1 MTICSELRTVSK
13 QRQSAAREVTNNLF
27 REGVKMPRAFRLR
40 LIWVGGLLVLSAAT
54 ISLAVPANPRGLVS
68 PELLEHAKLKM
79 LWQSELPIKYDET
92 LEHIS
97 IIGNRMYVRSS
108 QNYMFSL
115 DRQTGKVIF
124 SRPISAPG
132 IPVLGLE
139 PYDETLL
146 SVIGNKLVEIDSQSG
161 AERRSMNFKLGL
173 ICPVV
178 RNSSYFYLSG
188 TDRRLHALRVDDRV
202 QVFEV
207 AADDDSMVTS
217 IIADDT
223 SVIFSTN
230 TGNVISITPD
240 RPFRLWQFKVPE
252 AIAGP
257 VIRDRTSL
265 FFASKDTSVYRLNII
280 DPQNVKLVWKYQTEA
295 ILDRSPRVTQDV
307 VYQYGPGKGL
317 TAIDRQTGE
326 RIWSLKEGVDLL
338 AESANRAYVITNVN
352 TLVVMNNTKARRFY
366 SVNLADVSRHAT
378 NTADSK
384 IYIADEHGRIA
395 CLEPVKQ

>member
-1 MTICSELRTVSK
+1 
-13 QRQSAAREVTNNLF
+13 
-27 REGVKMPRAFRLR
+27 MPRAFRIR
-40 LIWVGGLLVLSAAT
+40 LIWVGGLLVLGAAT
-54 ISLAVPANPRGLVS
+54 ISLAVGADQRGLIS
-68 PELLEHAKLKM
+68 PDLLEHAKLKM

-115 DRQTGKVIF
+115 DRQTGKVTF
-124 SRPISAPG
+124 SRPIAAPG

-207 AADDDSMVTS
+207 AADDDSMITS
-217 IIADDT
+217 IIADDI
-223 SVIFSTN
+223 SVIFATD
-230 TGNVISITPD
+230 TGNIVSITPD
-240 RPFRLWQFKVPE
+240 RPLGLWQFKVPE
-252 AIAGP
+252 AIAGM
-257 VIRDRTSL
+257 VIRDRSSL
-265 FFASKDTSVYRLNII
+265 FFASKDTSVYRLDIVAA
-280 DPQNVKLVWKYQTEA
+280 QNVKLVWKYQTQA

-317 TAIDRQTGE
+317 TAIDRQTGKH
-326 RIWSLKEGVDLL
+326 IWSLQEGADLL
-338 AESANRAYVITNVN
+338 AESANRAYVITNIK
-352 TLVVMNNTKARRFY
+352 TLVVMNNTNAHRLY
-366 SVNLADVSRHAT
+366 SVNIADVSRHAT
-378 NTADSK
+378 NTTDSK